1 MMEALKMETPMT
13 EWNDDR
19 LDEMNGRMK
28 EGFADVDK
36 RFDKVDKRF
45 DQVDERFVRLESAVK
60 EGFAK
65 VDREMKEGF
74 ARVENQF
81 AKADD
86 RFATREE
93 LGEVTMELRRLND
106 RFDRFLFV
114 FLGACVGLVGSFLV
128 AAFSLTFQG

>member
-19 LDEMNGRMK
+19 LDELNGRMK
-28 EGFADVDK
+28 EGFAEVDK
-36 RFDKVDKRF
+36 RFDKVDARF
-45 DQVDERFVRLESAVK
+45 DRLESEVK

-93 LGEVTMELRRLND
+93 LSEVTMELRRLND
-106 RFDRFLFV
+106 RFDRFLFI

-128 AAFSLTFQG
+128 AAFSLAFQG